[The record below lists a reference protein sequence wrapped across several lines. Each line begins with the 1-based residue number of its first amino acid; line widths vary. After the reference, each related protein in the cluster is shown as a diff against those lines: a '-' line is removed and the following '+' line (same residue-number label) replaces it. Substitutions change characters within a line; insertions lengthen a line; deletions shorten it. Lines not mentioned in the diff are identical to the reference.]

1 MKLHSDPL
9 VCRDAVELMS
19 NFLDEALSRRDQ
31 RRLTR
36 HLQDCD
42 ACTLYLEQLRQI
54 IAVSGTA
61 SPGDLTSD
69 AVEALV
75 EVFRRFRDETEKS

>member
-1 MKLHSDPL
+1 MKLRSDPL

-31 RRLTR
+31 RRLTQ
-36 HLQDCD
+36 HLRGCD
-42 ACTLYLEQLRQI
+42 ACTLYLDQLRQI
-54 IAVSGTA
+54 IAVSGSA
-61 SPGDLTSD
+61 SPDDLTSD

-75 EVFRRFRDETEKS
+75 AVFRRFRGETDPS